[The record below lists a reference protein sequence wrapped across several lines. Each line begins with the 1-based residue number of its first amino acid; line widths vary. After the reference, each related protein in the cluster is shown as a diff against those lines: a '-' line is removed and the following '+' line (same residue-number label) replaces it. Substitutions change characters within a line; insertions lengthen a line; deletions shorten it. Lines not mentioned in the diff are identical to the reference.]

1 MASLLIGHTKK
12 NQQIKKE
19 VDFSWLRQ
27 ILNEDQQSPNHFI
40 ENLKINLYE
49 EDVFVFTPKGDIITL
64 PIGATILD
72 VAFKIHTD
80 IGLKFKSGIVNGR
93 IVPINYTL
101 KNGDQIDIQ
110 TRKKPQPNLGWL
122 DITTTRFSKSKIK
135 SYFKKQDTELRTKLG
150 ETKLKK
156 VLIKYG
162 FIKNKKRQYLTLF
175 RSNQSQNNLQKTQ
188 RYFTGHYQYRNIRK
202 CNH

>member
-1 MASLLIGHTKK
+1 MYQSLHTTVIGPNGHRIEIQIRTHDMHTISEYGIAAHWSYKEK

-101 KNGDQIDIQ
+101 KTAIKL
-110 TRKKPQPNLGWL
+110 TFKPERNLNPIL
-122 DITTTRFSKSKIK
+122 D
-135 SYFKKQDTELRTKLG
+135 G
-150 ETKLKK
+150 
-156 VLIKYG
+156 
-162 FIKNKKRQYLTLF
+162 
-175 RSNQSQNNLQKTQ
+175 
-188 RYFTGHYQYRNIRK
+188 
-202 CNH
+202 